1 MIVTTLDHVAGH
13 AVGDTLGLVR
23 GVSSWTRRVTKTC
36 AGGIRHLAVHGL
48 ADLDRGLDEC
58 RLKAMEALKK
68 EAEAM
73 GATAVIG
80 LQTEMKE
87 LSSGACMVVVTG
99 VAVRTYRLPA
109 ATPAFQTPQAISEI
123 GFGFPAGFPERPA
136 IEGSVLHH

>member
-1 MIVTTLDHVAGH
+1 LDHVAGH

-23 GVSSWTRRVTKTC
+23 GVSTWTRRVTKTC

-48 ADLDRGLDEC
+48 ADLDKGLNEC
-58 RLKAMEALKK
+58 RGNAMAALKQ

-73 GATAVIG
+73 GANAVIG

-99 VAVRTYRLPA
+99 VAVTTYRLPA
-109 ATPAFQTPQAISEI
+109 ATPAFQVPVTTSEI
-123 GFGFPAGFPERPA
+123 GFALPPELPGRA
-136 IEGSVLHH
+136 SIEGSALHH

>member
-48 ADLDRGLDEC
+48 AELDKGIDEC
-58 RLKAMEALKK
+58 RVKAMEALKK

-73 GATAVIG
+73 GATAIIG

-99 VAVRTYRLPA
+99 VAVRTYLLPA
-109 ATPAFQTPQAISEI
+109 ATPAFQMPAMTSEI
-123 GFGFPAGFPERPA
+123 GLGFPAGFPGRPA